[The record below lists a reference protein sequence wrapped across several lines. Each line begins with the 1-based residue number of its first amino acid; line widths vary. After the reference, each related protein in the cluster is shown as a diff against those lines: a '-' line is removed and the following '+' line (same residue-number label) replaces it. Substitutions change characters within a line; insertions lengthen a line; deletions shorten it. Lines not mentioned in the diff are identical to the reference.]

1 MRVLLGLA
9 ALLVAV
15 TPAEAAKK
23 KPAPAPAPAAE
34 PAPLTPTDADW
45 RPIDAGNTLVIET
58 GKGVIYVELS
68 PAAAPKAV
76 AQVEKLARAHFY
88 DGLTFFRVID
98 EFMAQTG
105 DPKNDGTGQSQ
116 EPSLPPEF
124 TFRLSPSLGY
134 SAVDWPQGAEGG
146 FVGAFPVMSQ
156 PSAMASLTTDGKV
169 DAYGLFCSGVA
180 GIARAEALDS
190 GNSQFFLMRGD
201 RQNLNKNYTPFG
213 RVVVGESVVRALK
226 AGEPV
231 PDPRDVMTKVYVLG
245 DVPAAQRPKIRV
257 VDTKSAYFRA
267 LAKRTSD
274 QMGERFTPCDV
285 EVAGQIG

>member
-9 ALLVAV
+9 ALLLAAA
-15 TPAEAAKK
+15 PAEAAKK
-23 KPAPAPAPAAE
+23 KPAPPPAPAE
-34 PAPLTPTDADW
+34 VAPLAPTEADW
-45 RPIDAGNTLVIET
+45 RPVDAANTLVIET
-58 GKGVIYVELS
+58 NKGVIYVELV

-105 DPKNDGTGQSQ
+105 DPKNDGTGESK

-124 TFRLSPSLGY
+124 TFRLSPNVGY

-156 PSAMASLTTDGKV
+156 PSAMAALTTDGKV
-169 DAYGLFCSGVA
+169 EAYGLFCTGVA
-180 GIARAEALDS
+180 GVARAEALDS

-201 RQNLNKNYTPFG
+201 RQTLNKNYTPFG

-226 AGEPV
+226 VGEPV
-231 PDPRDVMTKVYVLG
+231 PEPRDQMAKVYVLG
-245 DVPAAQRPKIRV
+245 DLPPAQRPKIRV

-274 QMGERFTPCDV
+274 QMGERFSPCDV